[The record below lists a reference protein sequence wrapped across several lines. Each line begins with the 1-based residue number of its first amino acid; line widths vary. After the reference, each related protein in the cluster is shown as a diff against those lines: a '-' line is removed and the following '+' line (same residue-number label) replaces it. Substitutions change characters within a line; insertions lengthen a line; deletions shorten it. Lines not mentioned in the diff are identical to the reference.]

1 MLSNLEYGVREA
13 FRASLNFGGLRA
25 GAQYLD
31 GMSIITALNLYQS
44 TTNVRINNP
53 DFTRSY
59 QSFVENCVLPDMV
72 SGYLDVRAVATST
85 NLWQLFGQDLHKARI
100 GSFYMDYSQEWG
112 PDGKILTCDKLYHAI
127 DNQFATVSAAAANQL
142 KAGLGLSAGIQLDRM
157 IGAVNTAIVGF
168 QQNQSNVL
176 TNSMAINTFN
186 DSYENIANGMGLDTT
201 GLAYSMA
208 KAQETARMNA
218 SMQGIMAKKYMP
230 IAKGYLTVIFVA
242 VIPLIII
249 IALVTSNFQKPFAM
263 IFGLLIA
270 LALWNVGDQLLDF
283 IIIVRTKALFA
294 LSGMNGYNMESQPF
308 INSVITDTLS
318 LSLGMYWMIPTLA
331 FSIATLS
338 GYGAASMMGSIAG
351 TATAGVSSATAE
363 AASGSMSVGN
373 IRMNNVNMNKYD
385 AAQTMN
391 AGTSSKLSM
400 DHQQT
405 ASNQSSV
412 RTGTEISNKDIDEN
426 VHKGSTWITDSQTGK
441 TYEVNGT
448 FDQTSGGWTGSGTIN
463 EYDKN
468 GNFVGSYK
476 GEISGTGNMSDYQ
489 KDVVQGGQGGREN
502 AFQAS
507 SVVSTNLD
515 ASNVKTENTKYE
527 NMDTVNVGNSG
538 SMSGDNIMVN
548 GESVSGKVSWNGD
561 TATIEGTK
569 DGMKYTAT
577 VENASIGFGKNGMSV
592 TGDIVK
598 SNSEGGNST
607 NINNATTISGGTKLA
622 LGDEVNGYT
631 GGLEIVNQGLSKFG
645 ANEGLMKEAFVDN
658 MTKYQDSILQ
668 RGGKDQISE
677 QQALDAMGKFEAS
690 AGFKA
695 LGNGASIGFNAALKA
710 SVDHSSGQVDTA
722 NLNRLMN
729 ENIMN
734 QLDADAK
741 ANNWTA
747 EQYDKAAQERFR
759 AYNDF
764 LKNELGGQVYGPGN
778 AMNEALD
785 GAKNMFGSAANAAG
799 KAADKID
806 EMGEKHMNKVLK

>member
-1 MLSNLEYGVREA
+1 
-13 FRASLNFGGLRA
+13 
-25 GAQYLD
+25 
-31 GMSIITALNLYQS
+31 
-44 TTNVRINNP
+44 
-53 DFTRSY
+53 
-59 QSFVENCVLPDMV
+59 
-72 SGYLDVRAVATST
+72 
-85 NLWQLFGQDLHKARI
+85 
-100 GSFYMDYSQEWG
+100 MDYSQEWG

-142 KAGLGLSAGIQLDRM
+142 KAGLGLSAGIQLDQM

-168 QQNQSNVL
+168 QQGQSNVL

-318 LSLGMYWMIPTLA
+318 LSLGMYWMIPTLV

-351 TATAGVSSATAE
+351 TATAGVSSAAAE

-373 IRMNNVNMNKYD
+373 IRMNNINMNKYD
-385 AAQTMN
+385 ATN
-391 AGTSSKLSM
+391 AMSSGTSSKLSM

-577 VENASIGFGKNGMSV
+577 VENAQIVFGKNGMSV

-598 SNSEGGNST
+598 SNSEGGDST
-607 NINNATTISGGTKLA
+607 DINNSYSEQAGQKLA
-622 LGDEVNGYT
+622 LGDEIT
-631 GGLEIVNQGLSKFG
+631 GHGGARGVLKEGFSKYIGNSEDAEIAKDVFFNNLTQNQNAILSQSG
-645 ANEGLMKEAFVDN
+645 SN
-658 MTKYQDSILQ
+658 MTAEELATSLKAYAKGEVSLGIGVP
-668 RGGKDQISE
+668 GGTGAKASLGVEAAIGASLRQVGQNATSADFNRIMNEQIFNNVS
-677 QQALDAMGKFEAS
+677 QQVEFGKIKAEDFD
-690 AGFKA
+690 KA
-695 LGNGASIGFNAALKA
+695 L
-710 SVDHSSGQVDTA
+710 
-722 NLNRLMN
+722 
-729 ENIMN
+729 
-734 QLDADAK
+734 
-741 ANNWTA
+741 
-747 EQYDKAAQERFR
+747 EQAYD
-759 AYNDF
+759 AYN
-764 LKNELGGQVYGPGN
+764 N
-778 AMNEALD
+778 
-785 GAKNMFGSAANAAG
+785 
-799 KAADKID
+799 
-806 EMGEKHMNKVLK
+806 VLKDIAKGTGSMNPYTETDGMFDMPTNPSKK